1 VGGCSPVRGYA
12 APELRAADPDET
24 VFVVES
30 EKTVDSLRARGLVAT
45 CSPMG
50 VGKWKPE
57 YSQYFESRDVVILP
71 DNDEPG
77 RQHVVVAAPSIE
89 SVARRVRVRALP
101 GLAEKEDP
109 YDWLETYGHSVQDLL
124 DVVEREPEAERPSR
138 RFRFFSSEELKNRP
152 DPEWLIDDVLQRDTL
167 ALLVGAPETFKSFVA
182 VDMTMSIGTG
192 LDWQGHAAQPGVV
205 AL

>member
-1 VGGCSPVRGYA
+1 VGGCSPMRGYA

-30 EKTVDSLRARGLVAT
+30 EKTVDLLRARGLVAT

-50 VGKWKPE
+50 AGKWKPE

-101 GLAEKEDP
+101 GLAEKEDRTTGSKRTAIP
-109 YDWLETYGHSVQDLL
+109 CRICLTSSSGSLKRSVRRGDFAFL
-124 DVVEREPEAERPSR
+124 VVRS
-138 RFRFFSSEELKNRP
+138 
-152 DPEWLIDDVLQRDTL
+152 
-167 ALLVGAPETFKSFVA
+167 
-182 VDMTMSIGTG
+182 
-192 LDWQGHAAQPGVV
+192 
-205 AL
+205 